1 MYLTID
7 SLIYTNN
14 ILTGSNNIS
23 LRNVHIKANGYDK
36 MYMDN
41 DFIEDKLY
49 QVIELNWSKLHK
61 LYQLIQWKRN

>member
-23 LRNVHIKANGYDK
+23 LRNVHIEANGYDK

-49 QVIELNWSKLHK
+49 QVIELN
-61 LYQLIQWKRN
+61 

>member
-36 MYMDN
+36 MYMDH

-49 QVIELNWSKLHK
+49 QLIELN
-61 LYQLIQWKRN
+61 